1 MVRER
6 PVTDREFKA
15 VLRKLGFTPLPRK
28 GTSHEQWTKGSGKDY
43 RRVTVD
49 AHHAPYHRQL
59 LNMMLKQAGISK
71 ADFFQ
76 LLD

>member
-1 MVRER
+1 MIRER
-6 PVTDREFKA
+6 PITDKEFKS
-15 VLRKLGFTPLPRK
+15 VLRKLGFVPLPKK
-28 GTSHEQWTKGSGKDY
+28 GTSHEQWTYGSGKDY

-59 LNMMLKQAGISK
+59 LNMMLKQAGLSK
-71 ADFFQ
+71 DEFFR